1 MSPLSRYDAT
11 FGGKKGAARK
21 AHAAMVAKYGADK
34 ADRIFYGK
42 VNMKKKKKSYGKAYG
57 KATRKMWEAAQA
69 LPTPTTEISEAA
81 ALLEEM
87 YVRGFSAVQDGDLS
101 FEAVTASVQAAVN
114 EYAKGDDGSLHSCTV
129 VATFLGTCVYE
140 HDGKLYQIDY
150 TIDGT
155 EAVLDGAAV
164 EVAAEFAPVARALGE
179 SREAPLI
186 EARPAGALRAGQLNR
201 AMNVIE
207 NTVLITAVS
216 ANGAGAGKRRYSD
229 TALKQIAERAEGLPA
244 YLNHV
249 PSDQAFKPRDVK
261 DLIGVHRNIRYFPHE
276 GKITSDLHVM
286 EHQAPLVFGLAE
298 KLGDVVGN
306 SLVSRGLVQMEGD
319 TEVVRE
325 IAAVR
330 SADLVSDPASTKG
343 LFESRADD
351 PDPFATIVKELRE
364 ALIPPKEAPMDF
376 AAILTFLK
384 DKPDQQD
391 LLANHLGFVA
401 KSVAGKL
408 QESVASVT
416 GERDA
421 LTLKLTALETE
432 KAKLAAEFQEAK
444 VVLDGY
450 KAKDALAEKRLR
462 VVTAI
467 EAHDLG
473 KQFGKIKD
481 VISDDFKAL
490 MEGLD
495 EALWPKYLDNHFKSL
510 KSVPASG
517 GTPTSSTKPESLVQ
531 EHVNGSIP
539 QDIYEQL
546 ARAVA

>member
-1 MSPLSRYDAT
+1 MPLSRYDAA
-11 FGGKKGAARK
+11 FGGAKGAARK

-42 VNMKKKKKSYGKAYG
+42 VNRMKKKKKSVGKAYG
-57 KATRKMWEAAQA
+57 KAAHKMWEAARA
-69 LPTPTTEISEAA
+69 LPTPAADVTEAA
-81 ALLEEM
+81 ALLEDLHG
-87 YVRGFSAVQDGDLS
+87 RGLTAIQDGDLS
-101 FEAVTASVQAAVN
+101 FEAVTAAVHAAVT
-114 EYAKGDDGSLHSCTV
+114 ESVEDDTPCSI

-140 HDGKLYQIDY
+140 QAGAHYQVDYKIVDGAH
-150 TIDGT
+150 
-155 EAVLDGAAV
+155 AVLDG
-164 EVAAEFAPVARALGE
+164 VATTTTNDFALPVTRALGE

-186 EARPAGALRAGQLNR
+186 EARPAGSLRAGQLNR

-207 NTVLITAVS
+207 NTVLITAIS

-249 PSDQAFKPRDVK
+249 PNDQAFKPRDVK
-261 DLIGVHRNIRYFPHE
+261 DLIGVHRNIRYFPAE

-343 LFESRADD
+343 LFESRAGD
-351 PDPFATIVKELRE
+351 PDPFATLVQELRE
-364 ALIPPKEAPMDF
+364 ALIPLKEAPMDF
-376 AAILTFLK
+376 AAMLTFLK

-408 QESVASVT
+408 QESVATLT

-421 LTLKLTALETE
+421 LTAKVAALDAD
-432 KAKLAAEFQEAK
+432 KAKLAADFQEAK
-444 VVLDGY
+444 VTLDGY

-473 KQFGKIKD
+473 KQFGKIKE
-481 VISDDFKAL
+481 VVSDDFKGL

-495 EALWPKYLDNHFKSL
+495 ESLWAKYLDERFKSL
-510 KSVPASG
+510 KSVAAAG
-517 GTPTSSTKPESLVQ
+517 GTPTSAGKPASLVE
-531 EHVNGSIP
+531 EHQNGPIS

-546 ARAVA
+546 ARQFA